1 MFCYRLPDCD
11 DIAPAKQRACLAVLR
26 VALYA
31 AQQALYVE
39 HRWLLDKHAAKS
51 TSSKF
56 SSLVSKIV
64 DRCDKMIR
72 LIDTYDKLIEDELN
86 AFRERD
92 DFPF

>member
-1 MFCYRLPDCD
+1 MFCYRLPDCN

-39 HRWLLDKHAAKS
+39 HRSLLDPCAAQSPSPKLV
-51 TSSKF
+51 
-56 SSLVSKIV
+56 SLVSKIV

-72 LIDTYDKLIEDELN
+72 LIDTYDSLIEDELV
-86 AFRERD
+86 AFRDRD